1 MQMSTLYQLTDQWVQ
16 VSDLLQSGEYDEQT
30 LKDTLE
36 AIQVSLEEKVD
47 GYAAVIKNFD
57 AENVA
62 IDLEIKRLQE
72 RKRIN
77 VNAISRLKENL
88 MYSLEQTGQKKIKTA
103 LNTATIRNNAASLD
117 VTSEDNIPK
126 EFYIEQDP
134 KLDKRELLRYVKENG
149 EFDGVK
155 IKRSQS
161 LVVK

>member
-1 MQMSTLYQLTDQWVQ
+1 MSTLYQLTDQWVQ

-134 KLDKRELLRYVKENG
+134 KLDKHELLRYVKENG

-155 IKRSQS
+155 IKHSQS

>member
-16 VSDLLQSGEYDEQT
+16 VTDLLQSGEYDEQT

-62 IDLEIKRLQE
+62 IDIEIKRLQE

-77 VNAISRLKENL
+77 TNAITRLKENL
-88 MYSLEQTGQKKIKTA
+88 LYSLEQTGQKKIKTA
-103 LNTATIRNNAASLD
+103 LNTATIRNNAPSLEISD
-117 VTSEDNIPK
+117 DSKIPK
-126 EFYIEQDP
+126 EFYIDQEP
-134 KLDKRELLRYVKENG
+134 KLDKRELLNYVKDTG
-149 EFDGVK
+149 EFEGVS
-155 IKRSQS
+155 IKRTQS